1 MCVYVCA
8 FVPGMFDGAN
18 MDGRTLEVRYDRKAG
33 GGRGGAS
40 GGGGGGGG
48 RGGKGGSRNVY
59 VGNLDFGVRCMAS
72 VVYCCHCS
80 VLTFSHL
87 PWMTACR

>member
-1 MCVYVCA
+1 
-8 FVPGMFDGAN
+8 MFDGAN
-18 MDGRTLEVRYDRKAG
+18 MDGRTLEVRYDRKA
-33 GGRGGAS
+33 
-40 GGGGGGGG
+40 GGGGG

-80 VLTFSHL
+80 VLTLSHL